1 MRLFDK
7 LLNRGTKGI
16 WDDAEISLPM
26 ARAIQAWLNAFYNC
40 PEWGKENS
48 VRLSGLPAAITG
60 FVATLVTNEM
70 DISCGNGARAKYL
83 RQQLSPLLRQM
94 HNAVQLAAAGG
105 QVVVRPFVDDGRF
118 YFDIVEPGRFFPT
131 RFAPDGQVMAG
142 YFADYRDV
150 GDVEYIRL
158 ELFDCDGHDLTIQN
172 KAYRANGDVLGPEV
186 PLDTVAQW
194 AGLTPEITV
203 HGVEK
208 PLFGTIKMPFA
219 NTVDD
224 ASPLPVSLYTGAM
237 DSIMEFDRVY
247 SELIYELHSGKRKRI
262 IERQAINHDKKG
274 GKDSRTGLFGMG
286 YRDISTDNY
295 IVLDPME
302 QAKPFDDYSPAIRT
316 AEYMTGLKAILH
328 MVENQCHLS
337 PGTMSIDE
345 RTGAVTATQVI
356 SQDRTTYNT
365 CAAIQAQGV
374 TQGLLDVIAAMD
386 VLCTMYGLAPAGTLE
401 PSVSYG
407 DSVFE
412 DTQQEFARRL
422 QMVQAGV
429 LKPEKLLSWYFSV
442 DEDTAEQ
449 EYLAE
454 RGQTADYFG
463 GV

>member
-1 MRLFDK
+1 MWLFDK

-16 WDDAEISLPM
+16 WDEVEISAPM
-26 ARAIQAWLNAFYNC
+26 ARAIQDWLNAFYNC
-40 PEWGKENS
+40 PDWGKENA
-48 VRLSGLPAAITG
+48 VRLSGLPATITG

-70 DISCGNGARAKYL
+70 TVSCGNGTRAEYL
-83 RQQLSPLLRQM
+83 EAQLEPLLRRM
-94 HNAVQLAAAGG
+94 HNAVQIAAAAG
-105 QVVVRPFVDDGRF
+105 QVVIRPFVDSGRF

-150 GDVEYIRL
+150 GDVSYVRL
-158 ELFDCDGHDLTIQN
+158 ELFDCDGHELVIQN
-172 KAYRANGDVLGPEV
+172 KAYRVNGEVLGPEV
-186 PLDTVAQW
+186 PLGTVKQW
-194 AGLTPEITV
+194 ADLAPEITV

-208 PLFGTIKMPFA
+208 PLFGAIRMPFA

-224 ASPLPVSLYTGAM
+224 ASPLPVSLYAGAL

-262 IERQAINHDKKG
+262 IERQAINQEKKD
-274 GKDSRTGLFGMG
+274 GKTGHAGLFGTG
-286 YRDISTDNY
+286 YRDISADNY
-295 IVLDPME
+295 IVLDPMD
-302 QAKPFDDYSPAIRT
+302 QAKPFDDYSPALRT
-316 AEYMTGLKAILH
+316 AEYMTGLKAILY

-337 PGTMSIDE
+337 PGTMALDE
-345 RTGAVTATQVI
+345 RTGTVTATQVI

-365 CAAIQAQGV
+365 CSAIQTQGV

-386 VLCTMYGLAPAGTLE
+386 VLCTMYGLAPVEKLE
-401 PSVSYG
+401 PTVSYG
-407 DSVFE
+407 DSIFE

-429 LKPEKLLSWYFSV
+429 LRPGKLLEWYFSV
-442 DEDTAEQ
+442 DQKTAES

-454 RGQTADYFG
+454 QGQEPDYFG